1 MLYLNQ
7 HSVMCFFLPS
17 ASSTPGVYAANSIDE
32 AFSKVSS
39 RDRYFVHVLYR
50 MPKRGC
56 IIVVAPEEKMA
67 ETIRD
72 PQTWDKIDACLNA
85 PAHFITYLIGNR
97 PSEKLQMLLYNR
109 TKYRHTQEKLAKS
122 HVVNLLAWANMASEE
137 APVLKGA
144 QYA

>member
-7 HSVMCFFLPS
+7 HSVMCLFLVSTS
-17 ASSTPGVYAANSIDE
+17 APGVYAANDMNE
-32 AFSKVSS
+32 AFQKVSS
-39 RDRYFVHVLYR
+39 RDQCLVNALYR

-85 PAHFITYLIGNR
+85 PAHFVTHLVGNR

-109 TKYRHTQEKLAKS
+109 TMYKHAQEKLSKS
-122 HVVNLLAWANMASEE
+122 HVVNLLALANMASEQ
-137 APVLKGA
+137 APVLKGV